1 MTPIVLIDG
10 KEQSQISISNRN
22 FQYGD
27 GLFETCIV
35 QDNQILLWEKHLSRL
50 EIGCRK
56 LKIKNIEESLWLKD
70 IKKALNLTSKKIS
83 FLN

>member
-10 KEQSQISISNRN
+10 KEQSEISISNRN

-35 QDNQILLWEKHLSRL
+35 KNNQILFWEKHLSRL
-50 EIGCRK
+50 KIGCRT
-56 LKIKNIEESLWLKD
+56 LKIKNIEESVW
-70 IKKALNLTSKKIS
+70 
-83 FLN
+83 